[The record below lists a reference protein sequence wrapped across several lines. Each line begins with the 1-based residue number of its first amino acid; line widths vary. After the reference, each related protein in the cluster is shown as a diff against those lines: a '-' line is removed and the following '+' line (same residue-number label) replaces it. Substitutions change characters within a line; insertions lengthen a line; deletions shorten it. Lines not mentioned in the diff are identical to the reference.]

1 LQVIKNKNNTKD
13 MKQKIYILG
22 IITVLIIFVGTM
34 FKVEHWPA
42 AGILLTAG
50 IGTLV
55 IIFLPVA
62 LTNHYR
68 TEGSR
73 QDPIL
78 YLVTWL
84 TCFVVFTA
92 MLFKIQHWPLA
103 GLFLLI
109 ALPFPYVVFLPVFL
123 IVTSKNKNF
132 NIYNTVFIL
141 LLMAGQSVFSV
152 YLALGVSRE
161 KINNSLALSEH
172 YKNFEKAIQALPVL
186 SNNEPVLI
194 LNNKADELLK
204 LVNECEG
211 LMFKKAGITEEQ
223 WNNFPENIRDL
234 DSRNVA
240 VKVMLPDSEPTLATR
255 LETSLKSYI
264 RELEK
269 TPHCSELAGVA
280 SVLFDIREQTE
291 DDLPWAWRTFG
302 VNYLSWA
309 LIYLDALKVN
319 IITIKNEVSILGSG
333 EI

>member
-1 LQVIKNKNNTKD
+1 

-22 IITVLIIFVGTM
+22 IITVFIIVVGTL
-34 FKVEHWPA
+34 FKINHWFA
-42 AGILLTAG
+42 AGILITAG

-55 IIFLPVA
+55 LIFLPVA
-62 LTNHYR
+62 LINHYR
-68 TEGSR
+68 TEGDS
-73 QDPIL
+73 QNLIL

-161 KINNSLALSEH
+161 KINNSLALSAH
-172 YKNFEKAIQALPVL
+172 YNRFEKSIQDLPVL
-186 SNNEPVLI
+186 SNNGPVLI

-211 LMFKKAGITEEQ
+211 LIFKKAGFTREE
-223 WNNFPENIRDL
+223 WDSNPENIRDP

-240 VKVMLPDSEPTLATR
+240 VKVMLTGKEPTLVTR
-255 LETSLKSYI
+255 LETDLKSFI
-264 RELEK
+264 QELEK
-269 TPHCSELAGVA
+269 TPGGTKLAGVA
-280 SVLFDIREQTE
+280 AVLFDIREQAE
-291 DDLPWAWRTFG
+291 DEMPWAWRTFG
-302 VNYLSWA
+302 VNYLSWS

-319 IITIKNEVSILGSG
+319 IITLKNEVSVLDSG
-333 EI
+333 KNLTLK

>member
-1 LQVIKNKNNTKD
+1 

-22 IITVLIIFVGTM
+22 IITVFIIVVGTL
-34 FKVEHWPA
+34 FKINHWFA

-50 IGTLV
+50 ISTLV
-55 IIFLPVA
+55 LVFLPVA
-62 LTNHYR
+62 LINHYR
-68 TEGSR
+68 TDGDR
-73 QDPIL
+73 QNLIL

-161 KINNSLALSEH
+161 KINNSLAFSNH
-172 YKNFEKAIQALPVL
+172 YNRFEKVMRDLPVL
-186 SNNEPVLI
+186 SNNGPALI

-204 LVNECEG
+204 LVNECEES
-211 LMFKKAGITEEQ
+211 MFKKAGITEEQ
-223 WNNFPENIRDL
+223 WSNDPEKIGDL

-240 VKVMLPDSEPTLATR
+240 VKVMLTGKEPTLATR
-255 LETSLKSYI
+255 LESDLKDYI

-269 TPHCSELAGVA
+269 TPQCFELARVA
-280 SVLFDIREQTE
+280 TVLFDIKEPAKDE
-291 DDLPWAWRTFG
+291 LPWAWRMFG
-302 VNYLSWA
+302 VNYLSWS
-309 LIYLDALKVN
+309 LIDLDALKTN
-319 IITIKNEVSILGSG
+319 IITLKNEVPSIEAGKNLKLK
-333 EI
+333 